1 MMRRRFFVTAAT
13 AMGMTLLLPLVS
25 GRARAW
31 ADEHKGNDHKSD
43 DHRDEDDEED
53 QEKVTVCEHGETE
66 QVKRRDLA
74 HELNEGATLGKCHA
88 SHDR

>member
-13 AMGMTLLLPLVS
+13 AMGMTLLMPLVS
-25 GRARAW
+25 SRARAW
-31 ADEHKGNDHKSD
+31 ADDHKSNDHKSD
-43 DHRDEDDEED
+43 DHRDEDDEEER
-53 QEKVTVCEHGETE
+53 EKVTICEHGETE

-88 SHDR
+88 SADR

>member
-43 DHRDEDDEED
+43 DHRDEDDEEEV
-53 QEKVTVCEHGETE
+53 Q
-66 QVKRRDLA
+66 
-74 HELNEGATLGKCHA
+74 LNGAIRV
-88 SHDR
+88 SVI